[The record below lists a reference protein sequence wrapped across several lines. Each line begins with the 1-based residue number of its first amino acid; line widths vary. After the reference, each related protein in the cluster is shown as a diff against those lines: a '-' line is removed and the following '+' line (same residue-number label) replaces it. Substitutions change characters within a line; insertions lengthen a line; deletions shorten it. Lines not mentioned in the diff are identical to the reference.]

1 MFRETK
7 PKLKEKAYIGPT
19 DCSSICHLTLA
30 TKSEKWLKMKKL
42 SDEWL
47 GAPGTNLMYLTFF
60 KKECHNCP
68 ADNLDKC
75 HMSFDILQP
84 VIAQCGNLALLNS
97 LHGLNQP
104 TRPYSWLNELPSIL
118 FQKLEKKTQ
127 QPPPPAMLTSDSIL
141 SSTLASFSLRC
152 FGKNPKQISHL
163 LQRRSNRGSSR
174 ILSAAHSW
182 HPDTTGSNPTV
193 RCMAP

>member
-127 QPPPPAMLTSDSIL
+127 QPPPPRNVDLRFHSKQYFGIIFSEVLREKPETNFPPPPAQIQQRQLTDP
-141 SSTLASFSLRC
+141 FS
-152 FGKNPKQISHL
+152 
-163 LQRRSNRGSSR
+163 GS
-174 ILSAAHSW
+174 
-182 HPDTTGSNPTV
+182 
-193 RCMAP
+193 